1 MPCLH
6 AGLAPAFF
14 IRAHSFGMQRLTSLL
29 LALALHAIVL
39 WGLWQHRLIPTPGEA
54 MTLFVDFIAPAAPEK
69 PSTPPPQP
77 AKPKPVTPKPV
88 TPPAP
93 RLVAETPVVAPT
105 DYVAPPPPPEPAPR
119 IDALA
124 LPPAPPVPPTPLPA
138 GPVTLGEELSVACPE
153 RRAPAYPAIS
163 RRLGEEGTVVL
174 RVELDQAG
182 SVVHAE
188 VKASSGFARLD
199 EAALTAVKTWRCQ
212 PARRNG
218 QPVRAVALQ
227 PFKFVLQ

>member
-1 MPCLH
+1 MIDR
-6 AGLAPAFF
+6 LAVE
-14 IRAHSFGMQRLTSLL
+14 RLASLL
-29 LALALHAIVL
+29 TVLALHAIVL

-54 MTLFVDFIAPAAPEK
+54 MTLFVNFIAPPAPEK
-69 PSTPPPQP
+69 PPPPP
-77 AKPKPVTPKPV
+77 PKIVKPKPV

-105 DYVAPPPPPEPAPR
+105 DYVEPPPPPEPAPR
-119 IDALA
+119 IEAPA
-124 LPPAPPVPPTPLPA
+124 IPPAPPAPPAPLPA

-153 RRAPAYPAIS
+153 RRAPDYPAIS